1 MNEITSERFRHVL
14 GYLPTGV
21 TVVTAYGEDGPIG
34 MAANSVT
41 SLSLD
46 PPLILV
52 CPARSSTTWPHIREA
67 GSFCVNIM
75 AGHHERITRQF
86 ALKDADRFAGV
97 SISRRSAGPALDDAV
112 AWIECRLHNEYDGG
126 DHTIAVA
133 EVLAIDA
140 AEDAQPLVFFR
151 GRYGSFAVPEA

>member
-1 MNEITSERFRHVL
+1 MTEITTERFRHVL

-21 TVVTAYGEDGPIG
+21 TVVTAYGQDRPVG

-52 CPARSSTTWPHIREA
+52 CPAKSSTTWPEIREA
-67 GSFCVNIM
+67 GHFCVNIM

-86 ALKDADRFAGV
+86 ARKDADRFAGV
-97 SISRRSAGPALDDAV
+97 PVSRRSAGPALDDAV
-112 AWIECRLHNEYDGG
+112 AWIECRLRNEYDGG
-126 DHTIAVA
+126 DHTIAIA

-140 AEDAQPLVFFR
+140 AEDARPLVFFR
-151 GRYGSFAVPEA
+151 GQYGSFAVPEA